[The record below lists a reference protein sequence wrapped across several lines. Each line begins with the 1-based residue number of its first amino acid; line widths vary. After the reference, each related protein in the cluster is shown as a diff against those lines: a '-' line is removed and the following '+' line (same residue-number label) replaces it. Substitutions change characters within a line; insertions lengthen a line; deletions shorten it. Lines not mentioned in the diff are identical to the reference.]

1 VNLTTPHH
9 PQDALNALRSLCH
22 GYARRELRARG
33 FGVDYGVMST
43 EKFVAAL
50 ESEKHSKISI
60 KTITGEEK
68 AV

>member
-1 VNLTTPHH
+1 MLS
-9 PQDALNALRSLCH
+9 ALCH